1 MSEVASNEIRD
12 FQYNTSDLNHCHFLT
27 LAFNIGLLPHGPAPR
42 SSLKKK
48 YKSKYLCMATFLEGE
63 SINKVSLIA
72 DNYTH
77 QEFVFYGLR
86 IGLFPSTFLNYLGY
100 GLPSDEENFSS
111 EDINSVRL
119 LMQGVEQALCEAF
132 GMPSTQIEVSLKKNF
147 SQ

>member
-1 MSEVASNEIRD
+1 
-12 FQYNTSDLNHCHFLT
+12 
-27 LAFNIGLLPHGPAPR
+27 
-42 SSLKKK
+42 
-48 YKSKYLCMATFLEGE
+48 MATFLEGE